1 MATLFRALSAP
12 KEGNSEAQY
21 EDAFAHTPLDGETFT
36 VAVADGASAAGF
48 AREWACLLVRAFT
61 DGELPAGDAEAAE
74 AVAALGR
81 DWRESV
87 GGRATSWH
95 AQEKL
100 ESGSAA
106 TLLVVTWDRAKG
118 TWSARSVGDVCVF
131 LVRGKRL
138 RYAFPLTKARK
149 FDDRPAL
156 VSTEVGA
163 RSPMPDLV
171 RYVERFEEGDRFLLM
186 NDALAA
192 YFLTEFD
199 AKRRPWNDLPETP
212 EALGPW
218 LKVRRDAGRIKND
231 DVTLV
236 DVTV

>member
-1 MATLFRALSAP
+1 MTTLRAMHAP

-21 EDAFAHTPLDGETFT
+21 EDAFAHTPLEADVFT
-36 VAVADGASAAGF
+36 VAVADGASSAGF
-48 AREWACLLVRAFT
+48 AREWADLLVRAFVAVPF
-61 DGELPAGDAEAAE
+61 PASDAEAAD

-100 ESGSAA
+100 EHGSAA
-106 TLLVVTWDRAKG
+106 TLLVVTWDRTRG
-118 TWSARSVGDVCVF
+118 TWEARSVGDVCVF
-131 LVRGKRL
+131 LVRSNRL
-138 RYAFPLTKARK
+138 RFAFPLTKARK

-156 VSTEVGA
+156 LSTEVGPRLPA
-163 RSPMPDLV
+163 PGVV
-171 RYVERFEEGDRFLLM
+171 RYVERFEAGDRFLLM
-186 NDALAA
+186 TDALAA
-192 YFLTEFD
+192 YFLAEYE
-199 AKRRPWNDLPETP
+199 ARRRPWVELPETP

-218 LKVRRDAGRIKND
+218 LKVRRDEGRIKND